1 MTKIAAV
8 DVAVLAQAI
17 QQMDTGAQALSTN
30 CASLSSQ
37 FGKYGLD
44 TENLRKLSA
53 IASWTRDQLPDLR
66 RRHALAVHI
75 GAGGDH
81 VQVPEPISVAA
92 ADAYLFQ
99 QATKDH
105 DSAGLALVKSDLS
118 KNLNDPAFLKAY
130 ADASPDDITAFQGL
144 PATDADKLNRLR
156 LAECLK
162 ATDCPDSLKKL
173 SAYLAQPKFKD
184 NGVYLLGFDAKGNGH
199 VSVSFGNPDTAAN
212 TAVYVPGTGA
222 DLDSAKGD
230 MDRAMTLYT
239 SANEQKPGSTAS
251 VFWLGYD
258 APSFSELP
266 GGPTVQSFANDGAP
280 KLTAFVK
287 SLQSDHTGRGHLT
300 VIGHSYGSTLVGD
313 ACAHFGMRPNDVVFV
328 GSPGVTAGKASQLGI
343 GSDHVWASKKKF
355 DPIPQIGAPLDPLH
369 WVDDHSD
376 RFGNDPTST
385 EFGGKTFDSGSGSGV
400 KHAHS
405 EYWDAGPS
413 LDNMTDIVTGQ
424 TDKVSK
430 MPTEDKTGP
439 LPNFADVVADPVAG
453 IQELAGAGLQN
464 AGHAVGGYWGRPLED
479 TGDALHDV
487 GQAQND
493 LIGSATDLISGDPG
507 GTLDDLKDTGSSLV
521 DGGKNVVHT
530 VTDFL

>member
-17 QQMDTGAQALSTN
+17 QQMDTGAQALSTH
-30 CASLSSQ
+30 CASLSGQ
-37 FGKYGLD
+37 FAKYGLD

-53 IASWTRDQLPDLR
+53 IASWTRDQLADLR

-105 DSAGLALVKSDLS
+105 DAAGLALVKSDLS
-118 KNLNDPAFLKAY
+118 ENLNDPAFLKAY

-144 PATDADKLNRLR
+144 PAVEADKLNRLR

-162 ATDCPDSLKKL
+162 ATDCPQQLKDL
-173 SAYLAQPKFKD
+173 SAYINDPLHPTTF
-184 NGVYLLGFDAKGNGH
+184 LLGFDTKGKGH
-199 VSVSFGNPDTAAN
+199 VALSFGNPDKAAN

-222 DLDSAKGD
+222 HGSSGD
-230 MDRAMTLYT
+230 MDRSLTLFN
-239 SANEQKPGSTAS
+239 SANTQKPGSTAS
-251 VFWLGYD
+251 VYWLGYD
-258 APSFSELP
+258 APGWSVP
-266 GGPTVQSFANDGAP
+266 GPASQSFADNGAP
-280 KLTAFVK
+280 KLTAFVR
-287 SLQSDHTGRGHLT
+287 SLQADHSGPGHLT
-300 VIGHSYGSTLVGD
+300 VVGHSYGTTLVGD
-313 ACAHFGMRPNDVVFV
+313 ACAHFGMRPDDVVLV

-355 DPIPQIGAPLDPLH
+355 DPVPAIGLPLDPLH
-369 WVDDHSD
+369 WFDDHSD

-424 TDKVSK
+424 TDKVSS
-430 MPTEDKTGP
+430 MPTEDKSGP
-439 LPNFADVVADPVAG
+439 LPNFADVVVDPVVG
-453 IQELAGAGLQN
+453 FQQLTGAGLQN
-464 AGHAVGGYWGRPLED
+464 AGHAIGGYWGRPLED
-479 TGDALHDV
+479 TGDALHEI

-493 LIGSATDLISGDPG
+493 LIGSVTDLVSGDPG
-507 GTLDDLKDTGSSLV
+507 GTLDDLKDSGDSLV
-521 DGGKNVVHT
+521 DSGKNLVHA

>member
-8 DVAVLAQAI
+8 DVAVLAHAI
-17 QQMDTGAQALSTN
+17 QQMDTGAQALSTH
-30 CASLSSQ
+30 CASLSGQ
-37 FGKYGLD
+37 FAKYGLD

-105 DSAGLALVKSDLS
+105 DAAGLALVKSDLS
-118 KNLNDPAFLKAY
+118 ENLNDPAFLTAY
-130 ADASPDDITAFQGL
+130 ADASPDDISAFQGL

-156 LAECLK
+156 LAERLK
-162 ATDCPDSLKKL
+162 EKDCPDSLKKL
-173 SAYLAQPKFKD
+173 SAYLDKQTATD
-184 NGVYLLGFDAKGNGH
+184 VYLLGFDTKGNGH
-199 VSVSFGNPDTAAN
+199 VAASFGNPDTATS

-222 DLDSAKGD
+222 DLNGAEGD
-230 MDRAMTLYT
+230 MNRAMTLYT
-239 SANEQKPGSTAS
+239 SANQQKPGSTAS
-251 VFWLGYD
+251 VLWLGYD
-258 APSFSELP
+258 APSLGELP
-266 GGPTVQSFANDGAP
+266 GGPTLQGFANDGAP

-287 SLQSDHTGRGHLT
+287 SLQSNHTGRGHLT

-343 GSDHVWASKKKF
+343 GADHVWASKKKF
-355 DPIPQIGAPLDPLH
+355 DPVPPIGLPLDPLH
-369 WVDDHSD
+369 WLDDHSD

-385 EFGGKTFDSGSGSGV
+385 EFGAKTFDSGPGSAV

-439 LPNFADVVADPVAG
+439 LPNVADIVTDPVATF
-453 IQELAGAGLQN
+453 QEFAGAGLQN
-464 AGHAVGGYWGRPLED
+464 AGHAIGGYWGRPLED
-479 TGDALHDV
+479 TGDALHDA

-493 LIGSATDLISGDPG
+493 IFGSVTDLVSGDPG
-507 GTLDDLKDTGSSLV
+507 GTLDDLKDAGSSVV
-521 DGGKNVVHT
+521 DSGKNVVDT
-530 VTDFL
+530 VTDFF